1 MNFAILGAGTWG
13 TALAQV
19 LADNGHDVLLYHF
32 DEKIVK
38 DINENHKNSLYF
50 NDLLINEHIKATTC
64 LKSVFSFTNN
74 IITCVPSKNL
84 VDLLK
89 DSLPFMNQK
98 YNFINTIKGFVG
110 ENNDL
115 VIQYLWNIIPNEYV
129 NSISSII
136 GPSHAEEVIQRKLTA
151 ICFVNKDAGFAA
163 KMQQYFSN
171 DYFRVYSLTDE
182 IGAEFAASYKNA
194 IAIGSGIISG
204 LNIGD
209 NGKAAYITRG
219 LAEMMTFGKF
229 IGGHTKTFIGL
240 TGVGDL
246 LVTCNSVHSRNFM
259 FGYEIGKTKNANK
272 VVAENTKTVEGYKTI
287 QSLYNLSIKYSQNTP
302 LIDSLYRILF
312 ENGDIEAEITSLMRR
327 PLKSEF

>member
-50 NDLLINEHIKATTC
+50 NDLLINERIKATTC

-89 DSLPFMNQK
+89 ESLPFMNQK

-259 FGYEIGKTKNANK
+259 FGYEIGKTKNASK
-272 VVAENTKTVEGYKTI
+272 VIAENTKTVEGYKTI